1 MLNNGP
7 HIFLLVFSNNDFV
20 KKLQKHILH
29 VAYIQKLI

>member
-1 MLNNGP
+1 MLNNEA
-7 HIFLLVFSNNDFV
+7 HIFLFIFSNNDLV